1 MLNWIPA
8 SRPIHEG
15 MAVYRDDPHKR
26 PVIEISREFAVH
38 GMHESI
44 LHLPLHT
51 GTHVDY
57 PLHALPGGKCSSDYR
72 IFPAEFEALVVDM
85 STPAPPCIGPDEM
98 RDLPL
103 AGVDALFIK
112 TCRTMQPGFDPDFPW
127 LTGEGAA
134 WLAQFPLRFVG
145 IDQLGIERNQPDHP
159 THRHLLGRDI
169 LIIEGLDLSSIDAGR
184 RRFRVF
190 SLGFRGVEAE
200 PLLVFAAPV
209 QEGGQPSLASW

>member
-1 MLNWIPA
+1 MNWIA
-8 SRPIHEG
+8 VSQPIHED
-15 MAVYRDDPHKR
+15 MAVYRNDPQKR
-26 PVIEISREFAVH
+26 PVIETSRELAVH

-51 GTHVDY
+51 GTHIDY
-57 PLHALPGGKCSSDYR
+57 PLHALPGGKSSSDYQM
-72 IFPAEFEALVVDM
+72 FPAEFDALVVDV
-85 STPAPPCIGPDEM
+85 TRAPVCIGLDEV

-103 AGVDALFIK
+103 PGVEAVFIK
-112 TCRTMQPGFDPDFPW
+112 TRRTLLRRFDPDFPW

-184 RRFRVF
+184 RRFRAF
-190 SLGFRGVEAE
+190 SLGLRGVEAE

-209 QEGGQPSLASW
+209 QGRAQPSLTFW